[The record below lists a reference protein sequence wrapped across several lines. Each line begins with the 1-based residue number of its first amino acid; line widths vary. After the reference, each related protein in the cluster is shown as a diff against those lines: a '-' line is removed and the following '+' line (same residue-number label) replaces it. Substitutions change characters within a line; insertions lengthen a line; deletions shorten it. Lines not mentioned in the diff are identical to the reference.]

1 MADSHSDNLE
11 PAAIDRLVQ
20 LIETLRGENGCPWDK
35 EQTVSDVLPDLIGE
49 AYELQWAFE
58 RHSRREVLDELG
70 DVLFLICFTIGILGE
85 EDGRITLE
93 SIAARAYD
101 KIKRRHPHVF
111 GDKKA
116 ANREESLTVWNDVKA
131 NEKKSQAPDDSALAG
146 VPGNLSPIRRA
157 ETLQTFAARVGFD
170 WPEVTGIIEKIREE
184 TGEIESAITG
194 GRRDK
199 IIEETGDL
207 YFAAANLSRF
217 LEIDG
222 EQALDRANA
231 KFSKRFRAM
240 EKLIRSDGK
249 ALRDMTLEQMDE
261 YWDRVKAGE

>member
-1 MADSHSDNLE
+1 MADSHPDNLE
-11 PAAIDRLVQ
+11 PAAIDRLAR
-20 LIETLRGENGCPWDK
+20 LIRTLRGDNGCPWDK
-35 EQTVSDVLPDLIGE
+35 EQTVSDILPDLIKE
-49 AYELQWAFE
+49 AYELQWAHE
-58 RHSRREVLDELG
+58 QQSREDILDELG
-70 DVLFLICFTIGILGE
+70 DVLFLVCFTIGIMGE
-85 EDGRITLE
+85 EDNSITVE

-111 GDKKA
+111 GDKEA
-116 ANREESLTVWNDVKA
+116 ANREESLSVWNDVKA
-131 NEKKSQAPDDSALAG
+131 AEKQHQAPDDSALAG

-157 ETLQTFAARVGFD
+157 ETLQAFAAKVGFD
-170 WPEVTGIIEKIREE
+170 WPEVTGIIEKIQEE
-184 TGEIESAITG
+184 TGEIESAIADG
-194 GRRDK
+194 QRDK

-240 EKLIRSDGK
+240 EKLIRRDGK

-261 YWDRVKAGE
+261 YWDQVKADE